1 MPLLV
6 VPVVALVVVP
16 VMVTVAVLVMVPMVM
31 LVVVMLVVLVTMVE
45 CSVCFASPM
54 LPELLRHVRHPHV
67 DENVMCCK
75 LMRTARRKRTRRIP
89 MSHVC
94 VR

>member
-1 MPLLV
+1 MRMMKTSMFWSLSCSWVVVTMSFSCSLV
-6 VPVVALVVVP
+6 MWVVLTLVVVVP

-67 DENVMCCK
+67 LTKM
-75 LMRTARRKRTRRIP
+75 
-89 MSHVC
+89 
-94 VR
+94 